1 MGLYSGMHE
10 RPDRTSFIDA
20 ILQCPPAEFLGCFVW
35 MVAKFPKQNLGQIF
49 TALAPGQDHK
59 C

>member
-1 MGLYSGMHE
+1 MRFANAHLLS
-10 RPDRTSFIDA
+10 SWVV
-20 ILQCPPAEFLGCFVW
+20 FVW

-49 TALAPGQDHK
+49 TALAPGQDYE